1 MIRRPP
7 RPTRTDTLFPY
18 TTLFRSTVA
27 IEIGLLTY
35 ILSAFFNYW
44 RTAAPLHNR
53 RCRGERRAA
62 RKEEAAPPRAP
73 LLHSSGFAPAAR
85 QGGRPGPA
93 QARKSVVS
101 GTSVSVRVDLGG
113 RRSIKKKTKRKK
125 KE

>member
-18 TTLFRSTVA
+18 TTLFRSTLA
-27 IEIGLLTY
+27 IEIVLLTY
-35 ILSAFFNYW
+35 ILSAFFNDW
-44 RTAAPLHNR
+44 QTAAPLHNG

-93 QARKSVVS
+93 QPGPVS
-101 GTSVSVRVDLGG
+101 RPG
-113 RRSIKKKTKRKK
+113 RRSRTCARRSPAQAR
-125 KE
+125 

>member
-1 MIRRPP
+1 MRRRPP
-7 RPTRTDTLFPY
+7 RSTRTYTLFPY
-18 TTLFRSTVA
+18 TTLFRSEQQGCTTVA

-53 RCRGERRAA
+53 RFGGERRAA

-85 QGGRPGPA
+85 QVGRPGSA
-93 QARKSVVS
+93 QPGPVS
-101 GTSVSVRVDLGG
+101 RPESG
-113 RRSIKKKTKRKK
+113 RAHV
-125 KE
+125 